1 MDMLLKQ
8 KSISGGW
15 ILGREGNTPIVSLE
29 IFKCHI
35 LIYIAQGQGF
45 YRAIMVETAKNGA
58 EEHVELQKLL
68 LLLVFPFRKILL
80 MVASADAFWRGVR
93 PSLLLTVKNTFFFP
107 FYTSRITSSI
117 KGTGAKACALLMSRC
132 EGRQEGQTR
141 REVGIQSA
149 HTRANYLTKVSRVW
163 CF

>member
-1 MDMLLKQ
+1 MDMLLKH

-80 MVASADAFWRGVR
+80 MVASADAFWRDVR
-93 PSLLLTVKNTFFFP
+93 PSLLLTVKNTFFFH
-107 FYTSRITSSI
+107 FILQGLRLLL
-117 KGTGAKACALLMSRC
+117 KGP
-132 EGRQEGQTR
+132 GQ
-141 REVGIQSA
+141 
-149 HTRANYLTKVSRVW
+149 KRVH
-163 CF
+163 C